1 MKIKKAIIP
10 AGGLGTR
17 MLPITKSVPKELL
30 PINMKPM
37 IQYAVEEGVKSGIKE
52 ILIIIRKDKDLI
64 KNYFTGKVDKRL
76 LNRREIKNLENLTR
90 ECKIN
95 FAYQKGAKGLMDAI
109 SLGENFVNNEPFAV
123 LLPDNIMVSRIPC
136 IKQLI
141 DLFNEKEKYS
151 YIILKKFVGKID
163 PDEVDI
169 GGVECELISK
179 NIYKITHIKNKK
191 EKIIKLKNG
200 ETGLKNFGRYVFK
213 EDVFDYIKKF
223 RTEYR
228 GEFDDTP
235 ILNKLASEEKLRGIL
250 YNGLIFD
257 TGNISG
263 FNSALLHFMGK
274 K

>member
-1 MKIKKAIIP
+1 MKVKKAIIP

-37 IQYAVEEGVKSGIKE
+37 IQYALEEGVKAGIKE

-64 KNYFTGKVDKRL
+64 KNYLTGKVDKKL
-76 LNRREIKNLENLTR
+76 LNRKEIKYLEKLTK
-90 ECKIN
+90 ECKID
-95 FAYQKGAKGLMDAI
+95 FAYQKYAKGLMDAI
-109 SLGENFVNNEPFAV
+109 SLGEDFVNNEPFAV

-141 DLFNEKEKYS
+141 DLFSEKDKYS
-151 YIILKKFVGKID
+151 YIVLKKFVGGIE
-163 PDEVDI
+163 PGEVDI
-169 GGVECELISK
+169 GGVEYELISK

-191 EKIIKLKNG
+191 NRKVKLKNG
-200 ETGLKNFGRYVFK
+200 EIGIKNFGRYVFK

-235 ILNKLASEEKLRGIL
+235 ILNELASEGRFRGKL
-250 YNGLIFD
+250 YNRLIFD
-257 TGNISG
+257 TGNTAGYKKAS
-263 FNSALLHFMGK
+263 LYFMNK
-274 K
+274 